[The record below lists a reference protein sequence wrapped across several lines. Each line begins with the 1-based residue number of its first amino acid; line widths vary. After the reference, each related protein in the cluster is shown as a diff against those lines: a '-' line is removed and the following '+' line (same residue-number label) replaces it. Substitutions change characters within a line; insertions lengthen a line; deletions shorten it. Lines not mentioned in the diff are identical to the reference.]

1 LELNIEV
8 KKLKSKVSEN
18 DSISTISSKYMN
30 ELSLAEK
37 KIDELENKIS
47 ELIIA
52 VEKGNVATEQLEIFR
67 EQLRSKSKENS
78 EFSLMLQSMDLKVKD
93 KEQTKVANKELSR
106 ELAEYKVKIGIIII
120 IIIIIIIN
128 YSIIFDYC
136 YLMCIVIIIIHRQSP
151 WITNRDR

>member
-1 LELNIEV
+1 LELDIEV

-78 EFSLMLQSMDLKVKD
+78 EFSLILQSMDLKVKD

-106 ELAEYKVKIGIIII
+106 ELAEYKVKIGIIV
-120 IIIIIIIN
+120 IIN
-128 YSIIFDYC
+128 YYSIIFVIFDYC
-136 YLMCIVIIIIHRQSP
+136 YLMWIIIIINRQSP
-151 WITNRDR
+151 WITDRDR

>member
-1 LELNIEV
+1 MELDIEV

-78 EFSLMLQSMDLKVKD
+78 EFSLILQSMDLKVKD

-106 ELAEYKVKIGIIII
+106 ELAEYKVKIGIIV
-120 IIIIIIIN
+120 IIN
-128 YSIIFDYC
+128 YYSIIFVIFDYC
-136 YLMCIVIIIIHRQSP
+136 YLMWIIIIINRQSP
-151 WITNRDR
+151 WITDRDR